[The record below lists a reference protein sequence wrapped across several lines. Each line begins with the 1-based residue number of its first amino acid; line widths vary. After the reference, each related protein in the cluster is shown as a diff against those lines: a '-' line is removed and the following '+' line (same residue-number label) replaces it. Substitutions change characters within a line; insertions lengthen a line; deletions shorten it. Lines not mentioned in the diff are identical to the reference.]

1 MHGTTFAFS
10 EFRIRLEEILRL
22 SELTC
27 RGPRALFHLLE
38 SEVIKKYSS
47 TLIKFILIIF
57 SEFRVLH
64 VILIS
69 CGNPEETQRR
79 G

>member
-38 SEVIKKYSS
+38 SEVIKK
-47 TLIKFILIIF
+47 IF
-57 SEFRVLH
+57 LNIDKIYFNY
-64 VILIS
+64 IF
-69 CGNPEETQRR
+69 
-79 G
+79 